1 MYPWP
6 CIGQYKF
13 VSLTLHR
20 QPLYGRVVETI
31 KAGGRYLD
39 LGCAVAQDM
48 RYLVLDGCPSD
59 NMFGLEKMA
68 GYVEQAYELFGD
80 RDRLHTRFIVA
91 DLLDTDV
98 AEAQALLGTVDV
110 AHAGMLL
117 HVWPLEPQRRACE
130 RIVQFMSPRK
140 GALIVGNSVGRT
152 EPIVWPG
159 PEGTPMYKHS
169 PESFKSMWDDV
180 GRRTGTVWRVHAWTR
195 PGLGLNDEAAHWDDP
210 LTTRLYWEV
219 ERME

>member
-1 MYPWP
+1 M
-6 CIGQYKF
+6 
-13 VSLTLHR
+13 
-20 QPLYGRVVETI
+20 
-31 KAGGRYLD
+31 
-39 LGCAVAQDM
+39 
-48 RYLVLDGCPSD
+48 LDGCPSD

-180 GRRTGTVWRVHAWTR
+180 GRRNRHRVAR
-195 PGLGLNDEAAHWDDP
+195 PRLDAPRARPQRRGRPLDDP

-219 ERME
+219 EEDGVGLVAVAVTQLCCIRSLCCVARITVNIYNV